1 MAIAT
6 LEHPIAS
13 ISGRLCSRSNV
24 ILRTRNGKTQTYIIQ
39 NPYKGP
45 LAPNRKRTINAF
57 KEAVNQSKEVL
68 NDPAQKAEWQ
78 KLYNKHKDYFR
89 RHPSSSN
96 KRYSTLRGFVIAQL
110 TQQINVQAKQ
120 QQTTDNQIVI
130 TATTGDAGASPA
142 VKTTTATT
150 ATTTQS
156 TTSAEI
162 VETTR
167 PRVVRAEGSIEP
179 DSIVQQE

>member
-57 KEAVNQSKEVL
+57 KEAVNQSKAVL
-68 NDPAQKAEWQ
+68 SDPAQKAEWQ

-110 TQQINVQAKQ
+110 TQQINAQAKQ
-120 QQTTDNQIVI
+120 QQTTDNQTV
-130 TATTGDAGASPA
+130 TTVTVGDAGASPA
-142 VKTTTATT
+142 GNNTC
-150 ATTTQS
+150 
-156 TTSAEI
+156 
-162 VETTR
+162 
-167 PRVVRAEGSIEP
+167 
-179 DSIVQQE
+179 

>member
-39 NPYKGP
+39 HPYKGP

-57 KEAVNQSKEVL
+57 KEAVNQSKEIL
-68 NDPAQKAEWQ
+68 KDPVQKAEWQ
-78 KLYNKHKDYFR
+78 KQYNKHKDYFR

-96 KRYSTLRGFVIAQL
+96 KRYSTLRGYVIAQL
-110 TQQINVQAKQ
+110 TQQINAQAKQ
-120 QQTTDNQIVI
+120 QQTPDNQTTIP
-130 TATTGDAGASPA
+130 ATTGGADASSA
-142 VKTTTATT
+142 VKITT
-150 ATTTQS
+150 ATTTATQS
-156 TTSAEI
+156 TTSTDSTLKGLFGDI
-162 VETTR
+162 VHLNC
-167 PRVVRAEGSIEP
+167 
-179 DSIVQQE
+179 